1 MLKGKTRKGISS
13 LPYRRKERNIIK
25 VYSENTLATF
35 SLFLEVYAPMGTDEG
50 QTQKG
55 GHKKVWRGIECTW
68 QLSTDKEQEKLKC

>member
-35 SLFLEVYAPMGTDEG
+35 SLFLEG
-50 QTQKG
+50 
-55 GHKKVWRGIECTW
+55 
-68 QLSTDKEQEKLKC
+68 SF